1 MQRTV
6 LAALAMLV
14 VSGCSFGLPWT
25 SPLGPQGPA
34 VQPNPTFIANTDPEY
49 VWDTV
54 VDVIGDEFRIE
65 HEEPIRVLDGVITEG
80 RLDTYSYSNATGVE
94 NPQPSATLLE
104 PWRRDSASAYDRLES
119 TLQSM
124 QRKVSVRVTPGNGGF
139 WIEVVAFKELENLAQ
154 PAAAS
159 AGAATFHYDTSLTRI
174 ATPIGEQA
182 NTIGW
187 IPQGR
192 DAALEQYFI
201 YHLQSRFTGIGVPQ
215 APPPRAFSTGAL
227 LPRPD
232 PANLNR
238 LAWLQ

>member
-25 SPLGPQGPA
+25 TPHGPEGAA
-34 VQPNPTFIANTDPEY
+34 VQPNPTFVANTDPEY

-80 RLDTYSYSNATGVE
+80 RLDTYSYSSANPSANA
-94 NPQPSATLLE
+94 QPSATLLE

-154 PAAAS
+154 PAYAS

-174 ATPIGEQA
+174 TNPVGEQPETA
-182 NTIGW
+182 GW

-192 DAALEQYFI
+192 DANLEQYFI
-201 YHLQSRFTGIGVPQ
+201 YHLQSRFAGIGVPNT
-215 APPPRAFSTGAL
+215 PRRRDS
-227 LPRPD
+227 PM
-232 PANLNR
+232 
-238 LAWLQ
+238 

>member
-25 SPLGPQGPA
+25 TPYGPEGPA
-34 VQPNPTFIANTDPEY
+34 VQANPIFIANTDPEY
-49 VWDTV
+49 VWDV
-54 VDVIGDEFRIE
+54 VHDIIDDEFRIE

-80 RLDTYSYSNATGVE
+80 RLDTY
-94 NPQPSATLLE
+94 PQPSATLLE
-104 PWRRDSASAYDRLES
+104 PWRRDTASKYDKLES

-124 QRKVSVRVTPGNGGF
+124 QRRVSVRVTPGNGGF
-139 WIEVVAFKELENLAQ
+139 WIEVVVFKELENMPQ
-154 PAAAS
+154 PAYAT

-174 ATPIGEQA
+174 ANPIGEQPQNA
-182 NTIGW
+182 GW

-201 YHLQSRFTGIGVPQ
+201 YHFQSRFAGVGVPQ
-215 APPPRAFSTGAL
+215 ARS
-227 LPRPD
+227 R
-232 PANLNR
+232 R
-238 LAWLQ
+238 